1 MVNRDDVIALLE
13 EKNIAYESV
22 KHKAVF
28 SIGEMES
35 VHLENSER
43 IAKNLFLRDDKKREY
58 YLFSIKNDR
67 KADLKAIR
75 HLINS
80 RPLSF
85 ASATDLEMMLCLGEG
100 EVTPFGLLNDS
111 EKRVHFILDSFFK
124 EGIIGIHPND
134 NTETVFIKSAALL
147 SLLEELGTDCIVV
160 NLED

>member
-58 YLFSIKNDR
+58 YL
-67 KADLKAIR
+67 IR

-124 EGIIGIHPND
+124 DGIIGIHPND